1 MPVALNQFAGA
12 VRGLRAALLRVEVES
27 RGAGV
32 RPLAGRE
39 WFELLERKLIPQLT
53 DDAYLVVAVV
63 GGTNIGKSV
72 VFNHIA
78 GEKASASSP
87 LASGTKHPVC
97 IVPRG
102 FAERHDLAAVFP
114 GFELI
119 PWERAEAALDETD
132 AHRLFWRESDAT
144 PENLLVLDTPDVDS
158 DARINWERADH
169 IRQCADLLIAVLTQ
183 QKYNDAAVK
192 EFFRNAAAEDKGVVV
207 LFNQCL
213 LPEDEEFWPRW
224 LETFMRET
232 GVRPEWVYVAPNDR
246 RAAEGLVLPFYER
259 GFGDL
264 KPFSRDS
271 QRSAEGDA
279 LPLTPGPSPRVERG
293 ESGERRGGER
303 GGGNGGAGN
312 VRHALPDGQGV
323 PPGDGV
329 SSDGSTERPDLEVRP
344 TGPTDARNIMADLS
358 RLRFGDVKLRA
369 LRGAMERVVRGDG
382 APGYLAEVA
391 AASREFRS
399 AAELLLPHQ
408 AERVAAWPPVPNG
421 VLIGEVRNW
430 WRSQRE
436 GWPAKVHGFYNAVG
450 QGIIWPVKA
459 ARDAIQGKPASPWE
473 AYRRQEWS
481 AILSTVER
489 IYERLTFM
497 SEMGNSV
504 LRERLERL
512 LSGTSRS
519 ALLTKLETAH
529 RAVNLDGELNDVVR
543 LQLSNFREESPRH
556 FSLVRR
562 LDMAA
567 AAARPVTSAVFLF
580 IGAGFLPD
588 FAATGAMHVAS
599 DALGGTIAAAVGETV
614 VSEGAATGSGYVE
627 AKLRQLH
634 AAFTV
639 RRGAW
644 LWGLLNQE
652 LLGTLGAEIQQA
664 AGLPQST
671 AYREAEGVI
680 RELRGMLARSERAT

>member
-1 MPVALNQFAGA
+1 MPVALDQFAGA
-12 VRGLRAALLRVEVES
+12 VRGLRAALLRVEAES

-132 AHRLFWRESDAT
+132 AHRLYWRESDAT

-224 LETFMRET
+224 LETFVRET

-246 RAAEGLVLPFYER
+246 RAAEGLALPFYER
-259 GFGDL
+259 G
-264 KPFSRDS
+264 FSRDS
-271 QRSAEGDA
+271 QRSAGGDA
-279 LPLTPGPSPRVERG
+279 LPLNPADRVARPDKGVASVEDAPSSGNVER
-293 ESGERRGGER
+293 
-303 GGGNGGAGN
+303 AGN

-323 PPGDGV
+323 PPGGGV
-329 SSDGSTERPDLEVRP
+329 SPGASTEGPDLEVRP
-344 TGPTDARNIMADLS
+344 TDADARNIMADLS
-358 RLRFGDVKLRA
+358 RLRFADVKLRA

-450 QGIIWPVKA
+450 QGISWPVKA
-459 ARDAIQGKPASPWE
+459 ARDVIQGRPASPWE

-519 ALLTKLETAH
+519 ALLTQLETAH
-529 RAVNLDGELNDVVR
+529 RAVNLDGELEEVVR
-543 LQLSNFREESPRH
+543 RQLSSFREESPRH
-556 FSLVRR
+556 FNLVRR
-562 LDMAA
+562 IDMAA

-652 LLGTLGAEIQQA
+652 LLGTLGEEIQQA

>member
-1 MPVALNQFAGA
+1 MPVALDQFAEA
-12 VRGLRAALLRVEVES
+12 VRGLRDALLQVEAES

-32 RPLAGRE
+32 RALAGRE

-114 GFELI
+114 GFQLI
-119 PWERAEAALDETD
+119 PWERAEAALNETD
-132 AHRLFWRESDAT
+132 AHHLFWRESDAT

-224 LETFMRET
+224 LETFVRET

-246 RAAEGLVLPFYER
+246 RAAESLALPFYER
-259 GFGDL
+259 AFGDL
-264 KPFSRDS
+264 KSFSRDS
-271 QRSAEGDA
+271 QRSAVDA
-279 LPLTPGPSPRVERG
+279 WPLTPGPSRRVERS
-293 ESGERRGGER
+293 ESGERHGGER
-303 GGGNGGAGN
+303 G
-312 VRHALPDGQGV
+312 DG
-323 PPGDGV
+323 
-329 SSDGSTERPDLEVRP
+329 TEGPDLEVRP
-344 TGPTDARNIMADLS
+344 AGSTAARNIMADLS
-358 RLRFGDVKLRA
+358 RLRFAEVKLRA

-459 ARDAIQGKPASPWE
+459 ARDVIQGKPASPWE

-481 AILSTVER
+481 AILTTVER

-512 LSGTSRS
+512 LNGTSRS
-519 ALLTKLETAH
+519 ALLSKLETAH
-529 RAVNLDGELNDVVR
+529 RAVNLDEELEEVVR
-543 LQLSNFREESPRH
+543 RQLSSFREESPRH
-556 FSLVRR
+556 FNMVRR
-562 LDMAA
+562 IDMAA
-567 AAARPVTSAVFLF
+567 AAARPLTSVALF
-580 IGAGFLPD
+580 ITGIPLPD
-588 FAATGAMHVAS
+588 FAATGVMHVAS
-599 DALGGTIAAAVGETV
+599 DVLGGTITAAVGETV
-614 VSEGAATGSGYVE
+614 ISEGAATGSGYLE

-634 AAFTV
+634 AAFTA

-644 LWGLLNQE
+644 LWGLLNEE

-664 AGLPQST
+664 AGLPQSA
-671 AYREAEGVI
+671 AYRETEGVI
-680 RELRGMLARSERAT
+680 RELRGLLGGRN

>member
-1 MPVALNQFAGA
+1 MPVALDQFAEA
-12 VRGLRAALLRVEVES
+12 VRGLRDALLRVEDES

-32 RPLAGRE
+32 RRLAGRE

-78 GEKASASSP
+78 GEQASASSP

-102 FAERHDLAAVFP
+102 FAERHDLAGVFP

-132 AHRLFWRESDAT
+132 AHRLYWRESDAT

-224 LETFMRET
+224 LETFVRET

-246 RAAEGLVLPFYER
+246 RAAEGLALPFYER
-259 GFGDL
+259 RFRED
-264 KPFSRDS
+264 SRES
-271 QRSAEGDA
+271 PPRRGTASAGQVPSAERGGVDGGSSGTTA
-279 LPLTPGPSPRVERG
+279 WPLTPGPSPRLERNAG
-293 ESGERRGGER
+293 VARRGGER
-303 GGGNGGAGN
+303 G
-312 VRHALPDGQGV
+312 DG
-323 PPGDGV
+323 
-329 SSDGSTERPDLEVRP
+329 TEGPDLEVRP
-344 TGPTDARNIMADLS
+344 TDAGARSIMADLS
-358 RLRFGDVKLRA
+358 RLRFADVKLRA

-399 AAELLLPHQ
+399 AAELLLPQQ

-421 VLIGEVRNW
+421 ADRRGSQR
-430 WRSQRE
+430 WRSPR
-436 GWPAKVHGFYNAVG
+436 GWSAKVHFTT
-450 QGIIWPVKA
+450 QW
-459 ARDAIQGKPASPWE
+459 ARGS
-473 AYRRQEWS
+473 
-481 AILSTVER
+481 
-489 IYERLTFM
+489 
-497 SEMGNSV
+497 
-504 LRERLERL
+504 
-512 LSGTSRS
+512 SG
-519 ALLTKLETAH
+519 
-529 RAVNLDGELNDVVR
+529 
-543 LQLSNFREESPRH
+543 P
-556 FSLVRR
+556 
-562 LDMAA
+562 
-567 AAARPVTSAVFLF
+567 
-580 IGAGFLPD
+580 
-588 FAATGAMHVAS
+588 
-599 DALGGTIAAAVGETV
+599 
-614 VSEGAATGSGYVE
+614 
-627 AKLRQLH
+627 
-634 AAFTV
+634 
-639 RRGAW
+639 
-644 LWGLLNQE
+644 
-652 LLGTLGAEIQQA
+652 
-664 AGLPQST
+664 
-671 AYREAEGVI
+671 
-680 RELRGMLARSERAT
+680 